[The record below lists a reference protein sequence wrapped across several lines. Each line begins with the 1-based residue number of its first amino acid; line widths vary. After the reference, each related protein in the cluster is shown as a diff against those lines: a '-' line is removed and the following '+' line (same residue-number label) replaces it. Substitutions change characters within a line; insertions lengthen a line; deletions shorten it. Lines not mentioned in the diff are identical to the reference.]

1 MTDVDAD
8 LATKTCP
15 MCFGQIDRRARRC
28 PHCRHPQTAVASWGR
43 RHPIMAIV
51 MGTVGGIV
59 ATLAFVWLLG
69 AVLQHKFVP
78 IGRAE
83 LVPYQGQIKVVSSRL
98 LFGESKDGPVAC
110 AIGEI
115 RNDSDVAWHRIRL
128 QATFLDADQKPID
141 VAENRAFYYTS
152 EMLPRGQAAF
162 KVKTPLHLPQ
172 EKYASCSISI
182 TYAED
187 ARSFP

>member
-1 MTDVDAD
+1 MIDVDAD

-15 MCFGQIDRRARRC
+15 MCFEQIDRRARRC
-28 PHCRHPQTAVASWGR
+28 PHCRHRQTALAGWCAR
-43 RHPIMAIV
+43 RPVMAI
-51 MGTVGGIV
+51 VGGIV
-59 ATLAFVWLLG
+59 ASVALMWLWG
-69 AVLQHKFVP
+69 AAVRHKFVP
-78 IGRAE
+78 IRRAE

-110 AIGEI
+110 AIGKI
-115 RNDSDVAWHRIRL
+115 RNDSDIAWHKLHL
-128 QATFLDADQKPID
+128 QATFLDPDQKPID
-141 VAENRAFYYTS
+141 VAKDQMFYYTS
-152 EMLPRGQAAF
+152 EMLPRGQTAF